1 MEKLYQK
8 FLTLSKHGFINLHA
22 SLLPKWRGAAP
33 IQRSIMNQD
42 NQTGIS
48 VMKII
53 EELDA
58 GPIMLQEK
66 ININENEDAQ
76 TLSKKL
82 SDIGANLIL
91 SSISKIEKGE
101 AMFVEQNHKE
111 ATYAKK
117 NFKDGRTNKMGR

>member
-1 MEKLYQK
+1 M
-8 FLTLSKHGFINLHA
+8 HA

-91 SSISKIEKGE
+91 SSISKIAKGE